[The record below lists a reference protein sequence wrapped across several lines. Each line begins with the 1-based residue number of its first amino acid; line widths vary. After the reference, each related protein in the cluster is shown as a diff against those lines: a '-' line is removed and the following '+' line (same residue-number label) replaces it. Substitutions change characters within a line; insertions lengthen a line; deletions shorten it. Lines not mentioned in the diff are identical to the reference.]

1 MDASSHGFRVR
12 VLLQQRYGI
21 SARRLDQLDAELRR
35 KITEEDR
42 IPPGRLDAA
51 VEQVMAALFRTLSH

>member
-1 MDASSHGFRVR
+1 MDASSYGSPVR
-12 VLLQQRYGI
+12 VLLHQRYGT
-21 SARRLDQLDAELRR
+21 SARRLDQLDAELRQ

-42 IPPGRLDAA
+42 IPPERLDAA

>member
-1 MDASSHGFRVR
+1 MNASSYGFRVR

-42 IPPGRLDAA
+42 ILPERLDAA